1 MTSVLHDAGIGVD
14 RGYLVDRRHRDGPTG
29 GRRGGRLWRKLYFG
43 HRQRSRRQIHCG
55 APPGRARIRSSWPPR
70 LEQQP
75 DEYANH
81 STMEK
86 KQWYCRQDVLGT
98 GQ

>member
-14 RGYLVDRRHRDGPTG
+14 RGYLVDRRHRAGPTG
-29 GRRGGRLWRKLYFG
+29 GDGDDAGV
-43 HRQRSRRQIHCG
+43 HCG
-55 APPGRARIRSSWPPR
+55 ASPGRPEFGRPGPPR

-81 STMEK
+81 SMKEK
-86 KQWYCRQDVLGT
+86 KEQWYCRQDVLGT

>member
-1 MTSVLHDAGIGVD
+1 MTSVLRGDGDDAGAAVTQVELRAPTAISTSVSTAV
-14 RGYLVDRRHRDGPTG
+14 RLLDGQEF
-29 GRRGGRLWRKLYFG
+29 GR
-43 HRQRSRRQIHCG
+43 
-55 APPGRARIRSSWPPR
+55 PGPPR

-81 STMEK
+81 SMKEK
-86 KQWYCRQDVLGT
+86 EQWYCRQDVLGT